1 MAMHRNE
8 LYRSTLLYL
17 LAALLVTYSAIWLFF
32 GGKVAIESFNIVV
45 LSFSVGIVVAYFPNV
60 IEAFKT
66 KTIHGGDI
74 LAVGIFLA
82 WLGNGVMSRSGSILW
97 RYFDRPPS
105 WLESGLWGL
114 YIDVAA
120 MGAMCHLVAP
130 RAVEG
135 RVPPVQWL
143 KVGAVMALVVFF
155 LGMVFVADFG

>member
-74 LAVGIFLA
+74 LGVA
-82 WLGNGVMSRSGSILW
+82 W
-97 RYFDRPPS
+97 
-105 WLESGLWGL
+105 
-114 YIDVAA
+114 
-120 MGAMCHLVAP
+120 
-130 RAVEG
+130 
-135 RVPPVQWL
+135 
-143 KVGAVMALVVFF
+143 
-155 LGMVFVADFG
+155 